1 MKTRILFLKLNKYR
15 QLKLFLSFILFLFF
29 TIGVSGQITDN
40 PNQSKKFPVREV
52 EKQVDTEKND
62 DLIIE
67 EEEKLLTLSVK
78 KYTDSFDLTEKKSKG
93 FSMIQNND
101 LLNPG
106 VIYEEK
112 WKKEQPVEGKAIFYG
127 DQFLG
132 RFDIKSVFVHVVY
145 RDHGQVDGDR
155 IRVFLNDDVIRPSV
169 YLTSGYSG
177 FKLNLKQGINKVEFE
192 ALNQGELGPNT
203 AEFQV
208 YDDNENLVSSNRW
221 NLSTG
226 SRASIIVVKE

>member
-1 MKTRILFLKLNKYR
+1 M
-15 QLKLFLSFILFLFF
+15 KLFLSFLLFICF
-29 TIGVSGQITDN
+29 TVTTSAQITDEN
-40 PNQSKKFPVREV
+40 NQSTEIPAVET
-52 EKQVDTEKND
+52 EKQIDTEKNN
-62 DLIIE
+62 DLNIIE
-67 EEEKLLTLSVK
+67 KEETPLALSVK

-101 LLNPG
+101 LINPG
-106 VIYEEK
+106 VIYEDK
-112 WKKEQPVEGKAIFYG
+112 WKKEQPVEGEAIYFG

-132 RFDIKSVFVHVVY
+132 RFDIQSVFINVIY

-177 FKLNLKQGINKVEFE
+177 FKLNLKQGINKIEFE
-192 ALNQGELGPNT
+192 ALNQGDLGPNT

-208 YDDNENLVSSNRW
+208 YDDKENLVSSNRW

-226 SRASIIVVKE
+226 SRASIMLVKE

>member
-1 MKTRILFLKLNKYR
+1 MRLHKNWLV
-15 QLKLFLSFILFLFF
+15 KLFLSFILFICF
-29 TIGVSGQITDN
+29 TANISAQITDEN
-40 PNQSKKFPVREV
+40 NQSTEIPAV
-52 EKQVDTEKND
+52 ETQKQADTENND
-62 DLIIE
+62 DLIVIE
-67 EEEKLLTLSVK
+67 KEETPLALSVK

-93 FSMIQNND
+93 FTMIHHND

-112 WKKEQPVEGKAIFYG
+112 WKKKKPVEGEAIYFG

-132 RFDIKSVFVHVVY
+132 RFDIKSVFINVVY

-155 IRVFLNDDVIRPSV
+155 IRVFLNDDVIRPNV
-169 YLTSGYSG
+169 YLTSGYNG
-177 FKLNLKQGINKVEFE
+177 FKLNLKQGINKIEFE
-192 ALNQGELGPNT
+192 ALNQGDLGPNT

-208 YDDNENLVSSNRW
+208 FDDNENLVSSNRW

-226 SRASIIVVKE
+226 SRATIIVVKE

>member
-1 MKTRILFLKLNKYR
+1 M
-15 QLKLFLSFILFLFF
+15 KLFLSFLLFICF
-29 TIGVSGQITDN
+29 TATTSAQITDEN
-40 PNQSKKFPVREV
+40 NQSTEIPAVET
-52 EKQVDTEKND
+52 EKQIDTEKNN
-62 DLIIE
+62 DLNIIE
-67 EEEKLLTLSVK
+67 KEETPLALSVK

-101 LLNPG
+101 LINPG
-106 VIYEEK
+106 VIYEDK
-112 WKKEQPVEGKAIFYG
+112 WKKEQPVEGEAIYFG

-132 RFDIKSVFVHVVY
+132 RFDIQSVFINVIY

-177 FKLNLKQGINKVEFE
+177 FKLNLKQGINKIEFE
-192 ALNQGELGPNT
+192 ALNQGDLGPNT

-208 YDDNENLVSSNRW
+208 YDDKENLVSSNRW

-226 SRASIIVVKE
+226 SRASIMLVKE

>member
-1 MKTRILFLKLNKYR
+1 MKIL
-15 QLKLFLSFILFLFF
+15 LSFILFICFSAI
-29 TIGVSGQITDN
+29 TSAQITDEQ
-40 PNQSKKFPVREV
+40 NQSTEIPAVIS
-52 EKQVDTEKND
+52 EKQMDTDDKD
-62 DLIIE
+62 DLIIIE
-67 EEEKLLTLSVK
+67 EEETPLALSIK

-101 LLNPG
+101 LINPG

-112 WKKEQPVEGKAIFYG
+112 WKKEQPIEAKAIYYG

-132 RFDIKSVFVHVVY
+132 RFDVKSIFVHVIY
-145 RDHGQVDGDR
+145 RDHGEVDGDL
-155 IRVFLNDDVIRPSV
+155 IRVYLNDDVIRPRV
-169 YLTSGYSG
+169 FLSGGFSG
-177 FKLNLKQGINKVEFE
+177 FKLDLKQGINKLDFE
-192 ALNQGELGPNT
+192 ALNQGESGPNT

-226 SRASIIVVKE
+226 SRATIIVVKE